1 MTRYTKLGR
10 KTHEDA
16 TRFEDFAAGQTSTAG
31 NQRRRAVHGRDL
43 GPGAADLQ
51 LRQRRSEHRRD
62 RREKERERDKVCYN
76 CRKEGHRAERCPE
89 LVSGGKCG
97 TTTTT
102 ICYRCGLDD
111 HSLKQCRLPEKV
123 GLPHAVCFVCKGKG
137 HLAGACPSNAKGVYP
152 DGGCCKICRQ
162 VDHLAKDCPLPNEVR
177 LGTMV
182 GEGRGHASQGA
193 DEDDFHI
200 IARPR
205 MKRPA
210 VSAGGGAAR
219 LTTGRSA
226 GARPANTKKV
236 VSF

>member
-1 MTRYTKLGR
+1 MTTGDRN
-10 KTHEDA
+10 
-16 TRFEDFAAGQTSTAG
+16 AAEAQM
-31 NQRRRAVHGRDL
+31 
-43 GPGAADLQ
+43 
-51 LRQRRSEHRRD
+51 RQRRSEHRRD
-62 RREKERERDKVCYN
+62 RRERERERGKVCYN

-89 LVSGGKCG
+89 AMAGG
-97 TTTTT
+97 

-123 GLPHAVCFVCKGKG
+123 GLPFAMCFVCKGKG
-137 HLAGACPSNAKGVYP
+137 HLAGNCPANARGVYP

-182 GEGRGHASQGA
+182 GEGRGHTCQGA

-200 IARPR
+200 IARPKPKQR
-205 MKRPA
+205 LRGSGLASGANSARTAAPA
-210 VSAGGGAAR
+210 
-219 LTTGRSA
+219 
-226 GARPANTKKV
+226 KKV